1 MEDDV
6 VIPDD
11 LVEDDLLNHINWPD
25 LDLDEIKDDLDLHD
39 IKDLGLDLG
48 VGEMLGGPITSSP
61 GIALAHSMPRTTS
74 PSTFINTNTCPVSQ
88 TPTEAKANVPQHLS
102 MVGTPPVRQVA
113 HVAPAPRVEA
123 PVVSVAPSAAPQ
135 LHHLLAH
142 PQVTVAPQA
151 NPVAHVTSQGM
162 PVQQVAALAPAKR
175 AVTTVTQLVQ
185 QQPTLVQQL
194 VLPKT
199 ETITTNSN
207 GGCLAV
213 PHTLVYKTAPA
224 LTTIQGIDVVAGIPL
239 VLEHDRLPLA
249 RVVSPA
255 VKLSTQGVPPKGE
268 KRNSHNAIEK
278 RYRCSINDKIIELK
292 NLVAGEEAKLHKSQI
307 LKKAIDHIHNLR
319 GQNRRLRAELNAYR
333 MRDGNQKIAD
343 LLVGPYT
350 PPPSDSS
357 SPAHSP
363 LSDSSLPP
371 SPHSKTEVKEEELP
385 SPSSSPPYF
394 VAQAPSMAEGS
405 RMMLCVMVLTVL
417 AFNPLASLSPAPAHP
432 IMGDVPGR
440 TILEEQPQAGDGFS
454 QLWSS
459 AAVWLVNLA
468 VVAVLLVR
476 VFVYGEPVVRRRSQ
490 AADEFWRHCKQAD
503 QDLSK
508 GQYASA
514 SQQYSQALQSIGR
527 PLPTTWPEKVLSVLW
542 QVTRQLLQ
550 RLYLGRWLAK
560 YAGGLFLQPCV
571 REDVREN
578 VCECARVYHRLHQL
592 HLMGHT
598 SDTSHLLGLYLAIT
612 SINLGESGPVGG
624 GDMAEMLVMCA
635 LRVKESLPEPC
646 RLLARVLLGLAGR
659 STPPPTLAWLF
670 TPSGRRFFASHKWSY
685 DADRQSMFTRLTDK
699 ADPLA
704 YLLLLY
710 REHLLECAITTLV
723 NPGNKAEDGHE
734 EGGSHSRTTT
744 PDVLRYLHT
753 LQHTFTAPP
762 GAALHA
768 ASRDE
773 VCSWWSSLLGVI
785 AHWLLG
791 EDDLAETLFSTLEN
805 TPEYLR
811 TSEDPLP
818 TAVLYAVRAR
828 RQLGHG
834 SLSVVL
840 RLCDRSGAALSD
852 SIHQASYKHPHSM
865 VQSVQ
870 LIVVDWLLGVRTVAW
885 EGEVVRD
892 CDTLTVAP
900 PHVLQ
905 GFQHDL
911 ALLRKLVH
919 YLPGVVARV
928 FLHEATLRM
937 MAGASPA
944 RTQQLLD
951 RSLRHR
957 YSRPSVICGKD
968 KNPERFSGER
978 EHATA
983 LMLACRHLPSQL
995 LSSPGERA
1003 GMLAEA
1009 AKTLEKIGDK
1019 RRLQDCYT
1027 LMKSLG
1033 TGVSSYG

>member
-6 VIPDD
+6 AIPDD
-11 LVEDDLLNHINWPD
+11 LVEDDLLNHMNWPD
-25 LDLDEIKDDLDLHD
+25 LDLDD
-39 IKDLGLDLG
+39 IKDLGLDWG
-48 VGEMLGGPITSSP
+48 DGEVLGGPPTPAP
-61 GIALAHSMPRTTS
+61 GPAVAPAHSMPRTIS
-74 PSTFINTNTCPVSQ
+74 PSTFINTNSYPVSQ
-88 TPTEAKANVPQHLS
+88 APLEAPSSMPQQPLVVGNPT
-102 MVGTPPVRQVA
+102 MRQVA
-113 HVAPAPRVEA
+113 HVAPAPRIEQPIVSTAPA
-123 PVVSVAPSAAPQ
+123 PVTPQ
-135 LHHLLAH
+135 LHQLLTH
-142 PQVTVAPQA
+142 SQVTMAPQNKPLA
-151 NPVAHVTSQGM
+151 PVQSQGLT
-162 PVQQVAALAPAKR
+162 VQQVAQLAPVTR
-175 AVTTVTQLVQ
+175 AVTTLTQVV

-199 ETITTNSN
+199 ETITTTSA

-213 PHTLVYKTAPA
+213 PHTLVYKAAPT
-224 LTTIQGIDVVAGIPL
+224 LTTIQGLDVVTGFPL
-239 VLEHDRLPLA
+239 VLESDRLPLA
-249 RVVSPA
+249 RVVNPT
-255 VKLSTQGVPPKGE
+255 VKLATSGMVPQKGE

-278 RYRCSINDKIIELK
+278 RYRCSINDKILELK

-307 LKKAIDHIHNLR
+307 LKKAIDYIHCLR
-319 GQNRRLRAELNAYR
+319 NQNRRLRTELNAYR
-333 MRDGNQKIAD
+333 MRDGSQKITD

-357 SPAHSP
+357 SPARSP

-371 SPHSKTEVKEEELP
+371 SPHSAKAEVKEEELS
-385 SPSSSPPYF
+385 SPGSSPPYF
-394 VAQAPSMAEGS
+394 VAQAQAMADGS
-405 RMMLCVMVLTVL
+405 RMMLCVMVLTVV
-417 AFNPLASLSPAPAHP
+417 AFNPLASLSPAPPSPAV
-432 IMGDVPGR
+432 GDVPGR
-440 TILEEQPQAGDGFS
+440 TILEDQPQGEEGFTK
-454 QLWSS
+454 LWSS
-459 AAVWLVNLA
+459 VAVSLVNL
-468 VVAVLLVR
+468 VVMMVLLVR

-490 AADEFWRHCKQAD
+490 AADSFWRHRKQAD
-503 QDLSK
+503 QDLNK
-508 GQYASA
+508 GNYSSA
-514 SQQYSQALQSIGR
+514 SQQYSLALQSIGR

-542 QVTRQLLQ
+542 QVTRQVLQ

-560 YAGGLFLQPCV
+560 HAGGLFLEPCV
-571 REDVREN
+571 REEVRGN
-578 VCECARVYHRLHQL
+578 VCECAHVYHRLHQL

-598 SDTSHLLGLYLAIT
+598 SDGSHLLGLYLALT
-612 SINLGESGPVGG
+612 SINLGECGSVAG
-624 GDMAEMLVMCA
+624 GDMAEMLVSCA

-646 RLLARVLLGLAGR
+646 RLLARILVSQASR
-659 STPPPTLAWLF
+659 APPPQTLAWLF

-710 REHLLECAITTLV
+710 REHLLERAITTLV
-723 NPGNKAEDGHE
+723 NPGNKAEDTHE

-744 PDVLRYLHT
+744 PDVLRYLQT
-753 LQHTFTAPP
+753 LQHTFSAPP

-768 ASRDE
+768 TSRDE

-791 EDDLAETLFSTLEN
+791 EDDQAEALFVTLEN
-805 TPEYLR
+805 TPELLKA
-811 TSEDPLP
+811 SEDPLP
-818 TAVLYAVRAR
+818 TAVLYAVKAR

-834 SLSVVL
+834 SPSAVL
-840 RLCDRSGAALSD
+840 RLCDRAGSALSD
-852 SIHQASYKHPHSM
+852 SIHQASFKHPHSM

-885 EGEVVRD
+885 EGEVARD

-957 YSRPSVICGKD
+957 YSRPSVICGKV
-968 KNPERFSGER
+968 KGAENFSGER